1 MEQRTLTQE
10 LLKKIDDA
18 AIMWNKTK
26 DSKYK
31 DLWYKLIKDNYGT
44 NNFKRRTLSIN
55 SVVKADDG
63 TCVFIGTSKLHGPM
77 RDTKVKVNRVRR
89 HIKPTHHE

>member
-44 NNFKRRTLSIN
+44 NNSKRRIVSIN
-55 SVVKADDG
+55 SIVKADDG
-63 TCVFIGTSKLHGPM
+63 TCVFIGRSELHGPV
-77 RDTKVKVNRVRR
+77 RDTKTKTDRLR
-89 HIKPTHHE
+89 

>member
-44 NNFKRRTLSIN
+44 NNSKRRIVSIN

-63 TCVFIGTSKLHGPM
+63 TCVFIGTRQLHGPV
-77 RDTKVKVNRVRR
+77 RDTKTKTNRLR
-89 HIKPTHHE
+89 

>member
-1 MEQRTLTQE
+1 MVQKTLILE
-10 LLKKIDDA
+10 LWK
-18 AIMWNKTK
+18 MN
-26 DSKYK
+26 
-31 DLWYKLIKDNYGT
+31 NGT
-44 NNFKRRTLSIN
+44 NNSKRRTLSIN

-77 RDTKVKVNRVRR
+77 RDTKAKVNRVRR